1 MCCASASRVNTI
13 QEAVKYQHGKVEIV
27 TLIFMDDIA
36 AAGTADNIRKEIQ
49 NYRRTEIEKKMI
61 YGLEKTKYIIIN
73 TKKEPEEAIEKE

>member
-1 MCCASASRVNTI
+1 MCCASASRVNAI

-36 AAGTADNIRKEIQ
+36 AAGTADKIRKEIQ